1 MLFSEQQKT
10 SYQSPFEAD
19 QDNIRIMN
27 EENFEFKLLQ
37 LTAQTEIQ
45 RETTINTMKSVIN
58 ESNDTNAQHES
69 KQDHISDNFR
79 SMNEQNFESEV

>member
-10 SYQSPFEAD
+10 TYQSPFEAD

-27 EENFEFKLLQ
+27 EENFEFELLQ

-58 ESNDTNAQHES
+58 ESNDTSVQHES

-79 SMNEQNFESEV
+79 SMNEQYFESEV